1 MELSP
6 DAVVAHA
13 VPVRRELLRL
23 TWMIYRRLE
32 SVVTVSELPVNQSSK
47 TIGILA
53 ITQIVSWGSLY
64 YAFTILAPDIQ
75 RDLVLAPEVVFGAFS
90 WALLVAGLAATPVG
104 ILLDRY
110 GGRYVMATGSLLCS
124 LALAWLSRCDGV
136 VSYYL
141 AWTLI
146 GLAMALTL
154 YEAAFATINRKV
166 DTGSRQAIST
176 LTLFGGFASTLFWPL
191 TAKLHMMVGWRD
203 TYLWYGLAQLVVCM
217 PLHLWL
223 GADAVRSGGQKGV
236 VDARQSH
243 TLAEALRHPA
253 FWTLALAFSANTFIF
268 SAMAVHLIPLIERT
282 GQSTSMAVLLATLI
296 GPMQVAGRV
305 GERTLARNAPPQAVG
320 KLTFAMLPAALFVLV
335 LAGSH
340 GWAVAL
346 FCVLYGL
353 SNGILTI
360 VRGTIPQALFGREK
374 YGAISG
380 AMAGPS
386 LLSKAAGPLVAA
398 AFMGHG
404 GGPAVLLLVLLAMSV
419 ASLAFYLRT
428 VSAESAPRPV
438 KVFDKGTA

>member
-1 MELSP
+1 M
-6 DAVVAHA
+6 A
-13 VPVRRELLRL
+13 
-23 TWMIYRRLE
+23 
-32 SVVTVSELPVNQSSK
+32 
-47 TIGILA
+47 
-53 ITQIVSWGSLY
+53 
-64 YAFTILAPDIQ
+64 
-75 RDLVLAPEVVFGAFS
+75 LAPELVFGAFS
-90 WALLVAGLAATPVG
+90 WAHLVAGLAAAPVG

-141 AWTLI
+141 AWTMI

-191 TAKLHMMVGWRD
+191 PAKLHMMVGWRD
-203 TYLWYGLAQLVVCM
+203 TYLWYGVVQLAVCM

-223 GADAVRSGGQKGV
+223 GADPVRSRGQKGV
-236 VDARQSH
+236 VEARRSH

-253 FWTLALAFSANTFIF
+253 FWTLAVAFSANTFIF
-268 SAMAVHLIPLIERT
+268 STMAVHLIPLIERF
-282 GQSTSMAVLLATLI
+282 GQSPSMAVLLATLI
-296 GPMQVAGRV
+296 GPMQVAGRI
-305 GERTLARNAPPQAVG
+305 GERTLAKNSPPQTVG
-320 KLTFAMLPAALFVLV
+320 KLTFAMLPAALLVLV

-360 VRGTIPQALFGREK
+360 VRGTVPQALFGREN

-398 AFMGHG
+398 AFLGRG

-419 ASLAFYLRT
+419 ASLAFYLRAVT
-428 VSAESAPRPV
+428 AENAPQPV
-438 KVFDKGTA
+438 KVFDKGAV